1 MVLRAPVFAL
11 LAAVTIW
18 SAAFVATKIA
28 VSEAAPM
35 ACALARLSLAT
46 AALFVA
52 HLVLGRRFV
61 VPREAWRPVVW
72 AAMTGTVGTF
82 AFENTAL
89 MYTTAGNSAMFSAAS
104 PLLTAAAACV
114 FLRERLTARQVVGAL
129 LACAGM
135 VALIGPT
142 VSTTG
147 PGDALMLIVMLLGT
161 AYGVQSK
168 HLADQLPA
176 LTALTGMFLVGTIG
190 LVPFAIAE
198 ALLVGGPLLPTS
210 AAGWAAI
217 AYLGLVASGVAYLL
231 WQWAIARM
239 QVSTASIFVYLMPV
253 GTLVLGAVLLD
264 EPFGPWR
271 ALLVAVILFGVYLAV
286 EQHAEPSSAPP
297 AEAAAGRSGR
307 RGWA

>member
-1 MVLRAPVFAL
+1 MVFPAPVFAL
-11 LAAVTIW
+11 LTAVTIW

-35 ACALARLSLAT
+35 ACALARLTLAT
-46 AALFVA
+46 AALFAA
-52 HLVLGRRFV
+52 HLVLRRRFF
-61 VPREAWRPVVW
+61 VPRAAWRPVVW

-89 MYTTAGNSAMFSAAS
+89 MYTTAGNSAMFTAAS

-114 FLRERLTARQVVGAL
+114 FLRERMTLRQVLGAL
-129 LACAGM
+129 IACAGM
-135 VALIGPT
+135 VALIGPNLA
-142 VSTTG
+142 TTG
-147 PGDALMLIVMLLGT
+147 PGDALMLVVMVLGT
-161 AYGVQSK
+161 AYGIQSK
-168 HLADQLPA
+168 QLASQLPA

-210 AAGWAAI
+210 LAGWAAI

-239 QVSTASIFVYLMPV
+239 QVSTAGIFVYLMPV
-253 GTLVLGAVLLD
+253 GTLMLGAALLG
-264 EPFGPWR
+264 EPFGPGR
-271 ALLVAVILFGVYLAV
+271 AALAAIILAGVYLAV
-286 EQHAEPSSAPP
+286 ERPAAP
-297 AEAAAGRSGR
+297 AAA
-307 RGWA
+307 